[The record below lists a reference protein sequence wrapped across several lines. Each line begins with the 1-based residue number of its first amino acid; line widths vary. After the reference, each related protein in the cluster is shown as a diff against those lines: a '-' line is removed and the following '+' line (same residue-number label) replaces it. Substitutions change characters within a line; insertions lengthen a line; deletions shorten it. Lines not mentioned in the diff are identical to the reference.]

1 MIKKMRLLG
10 PGLYSVASGYE
21 CQFLGAISHFPV
33 TQIWQAKSEAKCK
46 FFARLFMHNRVLTAD
61 NMSKSNWTCD
71 PLCSFCVCN
80 PETSKHLFSQC
91 NYTKAVWDLITPRFS
106 LHTFS
111 SLMNLEGMSSWIPFL
126 IISGSK
132 NHKKKETGYPFTF

>member
-61 NMSKSNWTCD
+61 NMSKRNWTCD
-71 PLCSFCVCN
+71 PSVPSVYATL
-80 PETSKHLFSQC
+80 KHRNTYFL
-91 NYTKAVWDLITPRFS
+91 NAITQKR
-106 LHTFS
+106 
-111 SLMNLEGMSSWIPFL
+111 
-126 IISGSK
+126 SGI
-132 NHKKKETGYPFTF
+132 